1 MYADIDLAEMKKYIL
16 GKFEAEGDFSFLKE
30 DELPRM
36 VDALL
41 ALDEQYMQQSGADAG
56 EVYDDDAAYELIFA
70 GMQKSFAQYKMY
82 AMRLTEDYMDFA
94 EEYLASV
101 GAIEWE

>member
-1 MYADIDLAEMKKYIL
+1 MYADVDVNELKKYIL
-16 GKFEAEGDFSFLKE
+16 DKFVAEGDYDFLKE
-30 DELPRM
+30 GELPQM
-36 VDALL
+36 VDVMLE
-41 ALDEQYMQQSGADAG
+41 LDDAYMRESGADSGA
-56 EVYDDDAAYELIFA
+56 VYDDDAAYEAIFA
-70 GMQKSFAQYKMY
+70 GMQRRFAQYRMY

>member
-1 MYADIDLAEMKKYIL
+1 MYVDVDVSEMKKYIL
-16 GKFEAEGDFSFLKE
+16 GKFTAEGDFDFLKE
-30 DELPRM
+30 GELTAI

-41 ALDEQYMQQSGADAG
+41 ELDEEYMKKSGADDGA
-56 EVYDDDAAYELIFA
+56 VYDDDEAYELIFA
-70 GMQKSFAQYKMY
+70 GIQKRFAQYKMY
-82 AMRLTEDYMDFA
+82 AMRLVEDYMDFA

>member
-1 MYADIDLAEMKKYIL
+1 MYQDVDVNEMKAYIL
-16 GKFEAEGDFSFLKE
+16 NKFTAEGDYDFLKE
-30 DELPRM
+30 GELPQM
-36 VDALL
+36 VEAMLE
-41 ALDEQYMQQSGADAG
+41 LDEEYMKKSGADAG

-70 GMQKSFAQYKMY
+70 GMQKRYPAYKMY

-94 EEYLASV
+94 EEFLASV